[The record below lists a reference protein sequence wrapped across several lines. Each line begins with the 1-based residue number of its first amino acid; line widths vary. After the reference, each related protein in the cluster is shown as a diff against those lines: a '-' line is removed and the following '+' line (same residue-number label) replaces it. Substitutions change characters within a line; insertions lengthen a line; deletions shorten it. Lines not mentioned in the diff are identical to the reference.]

1 MHRMFLSGKCC
12 EEKEIGWWDAQW
24 LGITSLVER
33 VRTGLLRRWYV
44 SPDLQDG
51 VEPPMPRDEERAF
64 LAEGTVSTRTIK
76 WAQAVCGQGTERRFM
91 WWGCSGA
98 EEERVWDEA
107 GELLRPKSFKA
118 LRVEVKT
125 GVLLPKQEKPLRS
138 SAWEE
143 RWSTFPVRFCQKS
156 FIIKP
161 KKIKLDLIKNFI
173 KFSSKTLLRIWTD
186 KP

>member
-107 GELLRPKSFKA
+107 GELLR
-118 LRVEVKT
+118 
-125 GVLLPKQEKPLRS
+125 S

-143 RWSTFPVRFCQKS
+143 RWSTFPIRFCQKS